1 MTEESKK
8 KLTANMTDN
17 LQMLRV
23 RLGLT
28 QSELAKVLG
37 IGRHTVMNIENKKRD
52 MEWNN
57 FLALVL
63 LFSKNEET
71 NKLLKVLGI
80 YTDEFNDFIKQNPDE
95 PRAKQGRQTQ

>member
-8 KLTANMTDN
+8 KLIKNMTDN

-28 QSELAKVLG
+28 QNELADLLG
-37 IGRHTVMNIENKKRD
+37 MSRHTIMYIENEKRE
-52 MEWNN
+52 MTWNN

-63 LFSKNEET
+63 LFAKNEDT
-71 NKLLKVLGI
+71 NKLLNVLEI
-80 YTDEFNDFIKQNPDE
+80 YTDEFNDYIK
-95 PRAKQGRQTQ
+95 RKQRNTEK

>member
-8 KLTANMTDN
+8 KLIKNMTNN

-28 QSELAKVLG
+28 QNELADLLG
-37 IGRHTVMNIENKKRD
+37 MSRHTIMYIENEKCE
-52 MEWNN
+52 MTWNN

-63 LFSKNEET
+63 LFAKNEDT
-71 NKLLKVLGI
+71 NKLLNVLEI
-80 YTDEFNDFIKQNPDE
+80 YTDGFNDYIK
-95 PRAKQGRQTQ
+95 RKQRNAEK